1 MHPAYD
7 RPVLESRRSGG
18 HAALTK
24 RELEVLEAASRGSTN
39 AQIAAELDLT
49 IHTVKFHLGSSY
61 RKLHAT
67 NRTDAIA
74 RWLREPAGEA
84 G

>member
-1 MHPAYD
+1 
-7 RPVLESRRSGG
+7 VLESRANGA

-24 RELEVLEAASRGSTN
+24 RELEVLEAASHGCTN
-39 AQIAAELDLT
+39 AQIAAQLDLT

-61 RKLHAT
+61 RKLHAA

-74 RWLREPAGEA
+74 RWLREPLAEEG
-84 G
+84 

>member
-1 MHPAYD
+1 
-7 RPVLESRRSGG
+7 VLGSRANGA

-39 AQIAAELDLT
+39 AQIAAQLDLT
-49 IHTVKFHLGSSY
+49 IHTVKFHLGSCY

-74 RWLREPAGEA
+74 RWLRQPAVEEG
-84 G
+84 

>member
-1 MHPAYD
+1 VP
-7 RPVLESRRSGG
+7 ESRANGA
-18 HAALTK
+18 HAPLTK

-39 AQIAAELDLT
+39 AQIASQLDLT

-61 RKLHAT
+61 RKLHAS

-74 RWLREPAGEA
+74 RWLREPQVEER
-84 G
+84 